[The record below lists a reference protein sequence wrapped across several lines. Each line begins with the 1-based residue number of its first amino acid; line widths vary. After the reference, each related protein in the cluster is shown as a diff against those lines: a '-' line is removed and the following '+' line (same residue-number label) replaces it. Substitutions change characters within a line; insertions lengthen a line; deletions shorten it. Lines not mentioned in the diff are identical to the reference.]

1 MLSVLTLACRYTQPS
16 GTDLSPSI
24 ETIIARAQKNGFV
37 YSDLRPNRQ
46 STTALQMYPVPY
58 SEHSSFF
65 ELTCFSMSFDWG
77 RMIATVNVG
86 SEASRGK
93 MAKWVQ
99 KWEAE
104 RKKNSPTSVV
114 PYRKVDYW

>member
-1 MLSVLTLACRYTQPS
+1 M
-16 GTDLSPSI
+16 SPSI
-24 ETIIARAQKNGFV
+24 DTIISRSQSRSFT
-37 YSDLRPNRQ
+37 YSDLRPVRN
-46 STTALQMYPVPY
+46 STAALQVYPVPY

-65 ELTCFSMSFDWG
+65 ELTCFAMSFEWG

-86 SEASRGK
+86 SETSRAK

-104 RKKNSPTSVV
+104 RRKRGKGATVV